1 MQARLGVERA
11 RAARKPQL
19 GFSRNRRSTLQQ
31 RTTRDHSLAERVVLA
46 DSAIALDYIPGRP
59 SGSLTN
65 AMHLQESSGNAQ
77 LAQRVDAEMPRLER
91 VSAELPKLATDSEV
105 SSARTLSIGGIVIG
119 ALGLVVAAFALLR
132 KRA

>member
-1 MQARLGVERA
+1 
-11 RAARKPQL
+11 
-19 GFSRNRRSTLQQ
+19 LQQ

-46 DSAIALDYIPGRP
+46 DSAIALDYILGRP